1 MRHLSFTTDYGLSDA
16 FVAICHG
23 VALSAAPG
31 VRIIDVTHLVPLA
44 DVRRGASV
52 LADAVPYLPAGT
64 VHVAVVDPG
73 VGTARRAIA
82 VGTPQGHLVGPD
94 NGLLLPAADA
104 LGGVS
109 GVVELVEATPARTF
123 HGRDLFVPAAAA
135 LVNGVALEDLG
146 PALDPG
152 TLVRLP
158 SVVTRSGPGWL
169 EAEVRAVDG
178 FGSLQLAATAAD
190 LDPLG
195 SPVHVFVGD
204 AGQAPN
210 FVEHGVVA
218 RGETFGDVPPGELVV
233 LLDSTG
239 RVALSVNQ
247 GSAADRLGV
256 SAGAVLRLEPRR
268 APAGST

>member
-1 MRHLSFTTDYGLSDA
+1 MLDRMRHLSFTTDYGLSDA

-23 VALSAAPG
+23 VALRAAPG

-52 LADAVPYLPAGT
+52 LADAVPYLPADT

-73 VGTARRAIA
+73 VGTSRRAVA
-82 VGTPQGHLVGPD
+82 VVTPQGYLIGPD

-104 LGGVS
+104 LGGVT
-109 GVVELVEATPARTF
+109 GAVELVEATPARTF
-123 HGRDLFVPAAAA
+123 HGRDLFMPAAAV
-135 LVNGVALEDLG
+135 LVNEGALEELG
-146 PALDPG
+146 PAIDPR

-158 SVVTRSGPGWL
+158 SAVTRSGPGWL

-178 FGSLQLAATAAD
+178 FGSLQLAATAAE
-190 LDPLG
+190 LDPLS
-195 SPVHVFVGD
+195 SPVRVLSGDVGQG
-204 AGQAPN
+204 AIL
-210 FVEHGVVA
+210 VA
-218 RGETFGDVPPGELVV
+218 RGETFGDVPPGEFVV

-247 GSAADRLGV
+247 GSAAERLGV
-256 SAGAVLRLEPRR
+256 GAGAVLRLERPRT
-268 APAGST
+268 PAEPA

>member
-23 VALSAAPG
+23 VALRAAPG

-73 VGTARRAIA
+73 VGTTRRAIA
-82 VGTPQGHLVGPD
+82 METPDGYLVGPD

-104 LGGVS
+104 LGGPIAA
-109 GVVELVEATPARTF
+109 VELTDPAPARTF
-123 HGRDLFVPAAAA
+123 HGRDLFMPAAARLA
-135 LVNGVALEDLG
+135 TGATLTSLG
-146 PALDPG
+146 PPVAPG

-158 SVVTRSGPGWL
+158 TEVTRSGPGWL
-169 EAEVRAVDG
+169 EAEVRSVDR

-195 SPVHVFVGD
+195 SPVQVFPAD
-204 AGQAPN
+204 AGQQPLL
-210 FVEHGVVA
+210 VV
-218 RGETFGDVPPGELVV
+218 RGETFGDVPPGDLLV
-233 LLDSTG
+233 LADSTG
-239 RVALSVNQ
+239 RIALSVNQ
-247 GSAADRLGV
+247 GSAAERLGV
-256 SAGAVLRLEPRR
+256 DAGTVIRLERSRGSGAR
-268 APAGST
+268 A